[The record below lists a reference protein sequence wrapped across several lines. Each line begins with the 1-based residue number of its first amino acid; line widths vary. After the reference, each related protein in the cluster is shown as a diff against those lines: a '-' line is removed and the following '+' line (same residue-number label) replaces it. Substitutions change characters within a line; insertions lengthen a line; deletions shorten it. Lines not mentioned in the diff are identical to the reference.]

1 MRKRSKNRYADGVVL
16 PFIDKKFA
24 GHTLTFFSAFILA
37 WARLGFNISPFAP
50 AFAAAVPGKRSVAAI
65 LGSCCACL
73 LDFEGV
79 YTARLV
85 AVTVCTGMIN
95 YCLSRSGFNVNKHLA
110 APISCGVCSLL
121 TGVTVLAAQGFTSDG
136 VITYFCESIV
146 GAGCAGFLS
155 RLNFHKGFFKG
166 SEPLDV
172 KQLSGIAV
180 FLAMM
185 VISAER
191 IVIAGIS
198 FAHIAA
204 MVIILV
210 SSKFVGLTGGCISAG
225 VMGFSV
231 CLLPGASLV
240 GIIYTFEG
248 VVCGLTAKFGK
259 AVQCVAFVCASAV
272 VLLVNAG
279 EFDMLPALG
288 ELVASVAIF
297 AAIPKRFFDVNKKYF
312 ASGDTVPE
320 FETMKKALMIEL
332 ESISGG
338 LDEVAKAVD
347 RIADEMP
354 KNENG
359 GEENSISTETR
370 RLVRDQ
376 FATLSTAMREVSSRF
391 ADETRFD
398 ASTSAKVE
406 AVLSGYGIK
415 AREVVCSTTGR
426 KEKIDIT
433 AQRINGKI
441 SRTALTD
448 DIENVCGCK
457 LNIPAVVQ
465 DETTT
470 HITFESKPEYNLRTG
485 YAQRIAQGR
494 MSGDVCDDF
503 SDKDGNRIIIIS
515 DGMGTGPKAAVDG
528 TVASWLFSKLIATG
542 LGFESALKL
551 VNAAMIVKSTDESL
565 ATIDAV
571 RINLNSGKTE
581 FYKAGAGITLVCKG
595 KKVYS
600 VGNPSMPLGILREVA
615 FDKASLTLKR
625 GDKLLMMSD
634 GIAASAHPHI
644 AKKLSRFNKNNPSE
658 LAEEVVSIAEKYSQS
673 KRPDDITA
681 VAVIVG

>member
-1 MRKRSKNRYADGVVL
+1 MRKRSKNRYTVSAVL
-16 PFIDKKFA
+16 PFADKNFA
-24 GHTLTFFSAFILA
+24 GQVLTFFSAFVLA

-50 AFAAAVPGKRSVAAI
+50 AFAAAVPGKRSIAAV
-65 LGSCCACL
+65 LGSCCSCL
-73 LDFEGV
+73 LDLEGV

-95 YCLSRSGFNVNKHLA
+95 YCLSRSSFNVNKRLA
-110 APISCGVCSLL
+110 APVSCGVCSLL
-121 TGVTVLAAQGFTSDG
+121 TGVTVLAAQGFTADG
-136 VITYFCESIV
+136 VITYFCESVV
-146 GAGCAGFLS
+146 GAGCAAFLS
-155 RLNFHKGFFKG
+155 RLNFPKGFFKG
-166 SEPLDV
+166 SEPLDM
-172 KQLSGIAV
+172 KQLSGVTV
-180 FLAMM
+180 FLGMM

-191 IVIAGIS
+191 AVIEGVS

-210 SSKFVGLTGGCISAG
+210 ASKLVGFAGGCISAG

-231 CLLPGASLV
+231 CLLPGASLT
-240 GIIYTFEG
+240 GIIYTFAG

-259 AVQCVAFVCASAV
+259 AVQCVAFFCASAV
-272 VLLVNAG
+272 VLFVNAG
-279 EFDMLPALG
+279 EFNMLPALG

-320 FETMKKALMIEL
+320 FETMKKALIIEL

-354 KNENG
+354 RTENSAG
-359 GEENSISTETR
+359 ENSINAEMR
-370 RLVRDQ
+370 QLVRDQ
-376 FATLSTAMREVSSRF
+376 FATLSTAMREVSARF

-415 AREVVCSTTGR
+415 AREVVCSSTGR

-441 SRTALTD
+441 SRSALTD
-448 DIENVCGCK
+448 DIENVCGYK
-457 LNIPAVVQ
+457 LNIPDVVQ
-465 DETTT
+465 DEMTTR
-470 HITFESKPEYNLRTG
+470 ITFERKPEYNLRTG

-494 MSGDVCDDF
+494 MCGDICDDF

-528 TVASWLFSKLIATG
+528 TVASWLFSKLIAAG
-542 LGFESALKL
+542 LGFESALRL
-551 VNAAMIVKSTDESL
+551 VNSAMIVKSTEESL

-571 RINLNSGKTE
+571 RINLNSGETE
-581 FYKAGAGITLVCKG
+581 FFKAGAGITLVRKG

-615 FDKASLTLKR
+615 FDRCSLTLKR

-634 GIAASAHPHI
+634 GVAASAHPDI

-658 LAEEVVSIAEKYSQS
+658 LAEEVVSIAEKYSKS
-673 KRPDDITA
+673 KHPDDITA